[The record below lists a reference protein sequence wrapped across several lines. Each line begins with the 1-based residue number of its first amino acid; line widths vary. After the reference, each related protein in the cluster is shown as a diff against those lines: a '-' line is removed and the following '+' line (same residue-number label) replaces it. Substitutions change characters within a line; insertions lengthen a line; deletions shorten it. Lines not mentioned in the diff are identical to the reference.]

1 MKSVTQPKCTHWPG
15 SLRKQTTF
23 CNATNSFPAKWH
35 VRNECRNSIL
45 KWHST
50 TNQKQ
55 YPDLGSNGSS
65 SAARISALVSQTSF
79 CGKTVGGIVTCL
91 LFFEAIGLDDFIF
104 INFSALKQN
113 KYYSSCKKL
122 DGPPIHHKVFL
133 KLPLSST
140 LTRPHMESTTML
152 FCPSMG
158 GLSPVIKSIK
168 PS

>member
-1 MKSVTQPKCTHWPG
+1 MQKFHTNDTAQPIRSSTQIWVVMGHHHHQHG
-15 SLRKQTTF
+15 
-23 CNATNSFPAKWH
+23 
-35 VRNECRNSIL
+35 
-45 KWHST
+45 
-50 TNQKQ
+50 
-55 YPDLGSNGSS
+55 
-65 SAARISALVSQTSF
+65 ISALVSQTSF
-79 CGKTVGGIVTCL
+79 CGKTVGGTVTCL
-91 LFFEAIGLDDFIF
+91 LFFEAISLDDFIF

-113 KYYSSCKKL
+113 NYYSSCKKL